1 MHLVTTSSA
10 VKVIFNMNIFYD
22 ANKIYEAG
30 TKAINGASFKH
41 SNQLYEMNHLLKTAE
56 LQQDFINRTYRPV
69 KGEKFVINERG
80 KIRNITTNVMQD
92 KTVNHLICDNILSPA
107 IAPYLVY
114 DNDASQK
121 NKGVS
126 FHRKRLETHL
136 HRYYRKHGDNNGYI
150 LLIDFSGY
158 YASIPHDKCLK
169 VMQSILKKSS
179 IDALES
185 DMTLWILKEIFDIF
199 NIDNKNS
206 KGVDIGSQPSQ
217 NIGIAYPMKI
227 DNYIKI
233 VKGVKLYGRYTD
245 DIYVIHEDK
254 EFLKQLLKEIMDIA
268 DEIGLIINPRKTRI
282 VKLSQEFKILQI
294 KYQLTET
301 GRIIKKINP
310 KAVTRE
316 RRKIKAYKR
325 LLDKGILTYD
335 EIENTFKGWMASNY
349 KNMSKYQIS
358 NMSQLYYNLFG
369 RKVLWKKHGRL
380 RYLMEVQ
387 LKTSE

>member
-1 MHLVTTSSA
+1 
-10 VKVIFNMNIFYD
+10 MNIFYD

-56 LQQDFINRTYRPV
+56 LQQAFLDKTYKPV

-92 KTVNHLICDNILSPA
+92 KTVNHLICDNILTPA
-107 IAPYLVY
+107 IAPYLIY

-121 NKGVS
+121 DKGVS

-136 HRYYRKHGDNNGYI
+136 HRYYRKHGNNNGYI
-150 LLIDFSGY
+150 LLVDFSGY
-158 YASIPHDKCLK
+158 YASIPHDNCLN
-169 VMQSILKKSS
+169 VMQDILKKSGT
-179 IDALES
+179 DMAES
-185 DMTLWILKEIFDIF
+185 GMTLWILKELFNIF
-199 NIDNKNS
+199 NIDNKNGR
-206 KGVDIGSQPSQ
+206 GVDIGSQPSQ
-217 NIGIAYPMKI
+217 NIGIVYPMEI

-233 VKGVKLYGRYTD
+233 VKKCKYYGRYTD
-245 DIYVIHEDK
+245 DIYVIHENKD
-254 EFLKQLLKEIMDIA
+254 FLKQLLKEIIDIS
-268 DEIGLIINPRKTRI
+268 DKIGLVINPKKTRI

-310 KAVTRE
+310 KSVTRE
-316 RRKIKAYKR
+316 RRKLKAYKR
-325 LLDKGILTYD
+325 LFDKGILTHE
-335 EIENTFKGWMASNY
+335 EIENIFKGWMASNY
-349 KNMSKYQIS
+349 KNMSKQQIS

-380 RYLMEVQ
+380 RYLMEAQ
-387 LKTSE
+387 LKTLE